1 MRQKKT
7 RRDAPPECFE
17 ITTSCVATP
26 SQGAHEVYEHHHDHA
41 LKAKRMLHVYTEAP
55 PKYDGNNSKHTAS
68 RVRINSCL
76 STCIVNCSAFSSTAL
91 TSFDL
96 EEPLGLAILI
106 RVASLMMREKS
117 KILYQKKNM
126 PMRREARPCQKKN
139 KRWASRG
146 GSVDFLSTTS
156 LTTNQTSIKSL
167 FALGP
172 CLLLL
177 NPALHS

>member
-1 MRQKKT
+1 
-7 RRDAPPECFE
+7 
-17 ITTSCVATP
+17 
-26 SQGAHEVYEHHHDHA
+26 
-41 LKAKRMLHVYTEAP
+41 
-55 PKYDGNNSKHTAS
+55 
-68 RVRINSCL
+68 
-76 STCIVNCSAFSSTAL
+76 
-91 TSFDL
+91 
-96 EEPLGLAILI
+96 
-106 RVASLMMREKS
+106 
-117 KILYQKKNM
+117 M

-146 GSVDFLSTTS
+146 GTVDFLSTTS